1 MKDAPRLVVGFAV
14 SNRRG
19 ALRRSLRSVAAVGC
33 AVAIFLVT
41 TWGSAQPV
49 RADETPFLD
58 LEPRFSVQRRRTHAS
73 PGDILVDG
81 LLGDAL
87 VLLVVG
93 TITGLGATLSLV
105 LLMADLHLRV
115 IPRARRQALVA
126 LTDLDELRAAIR
138 AINRF
143 QRVSVGCGA
152 VTLMVLQ
159 WSSWGTM
166 PPLAMAVLGER
177 PRTLL
182 SGNLT
187 STSRSGVVDDHW
199 IRTTHTDTHWVVT
212 IRQPIVLSIPRS
224 DPDLADV
231 LMVLLYEGER
241 TGATLP
247 GPGQDRP
254 DLPTLPPEDRRP
266 DPPVQACSPDRGRPR
281 PRATN
286 HHLTP
291 SMVAVIHGM
300 ILEDPFLG
308 ASEIRRRLCEQG
320 HLQRADDIGLTT
332 VTEAIKSVDY
342 VAVRWKI
349 EEMLKRGTLVPDYQ
363 KISQVLLE
371 EMNGLAKI
379 AGKKVGQRIIPIAQL
394 LEPNAGSLSPP
405 KVLTRSSQVALEDLL
420 GPEPGTGTLASGW
433 RATFIHYFTFGASY
447 RELASFL
454 GVHASTVYRRLVSI
468 RSRLPALAKVLG
480 PLRFSGIV
488 GIDEKYIL
496 APKPHREGKMARW
509 AYLFIAIDPYSYDL
523 LHAEVY
529 PARSADCA
537 RAFLVGLKASGVLK
551 PKAIVTDL
559 WGPYESVIPE
569 MYPDAV
575 HHQCVFHAEQ
585 AASTMMRD
593 KLGKEYRSIPEAVT
607 LWKAIVDVFR
617 AGCRRTLIRR
627 YGKLVSQKDSLL
639 VRRPDLAPVF
649 ESLARHFE
657 KLANAYTDR
666 RLSIPRTN
674 NATELVFRCFTR
686 RYKTLAGFETLET
699 ARAYVRLWSWY
710 YRFRPFSPD
719 ANPRIR
725 NKSPLQIAG
734 YEVHGRMCLDL
745 VMPPPQVEP
754 RS

>member
-1 MKDAPRLVVGFAV
+1 
-14 SNRRG
+14 
-19 ALRRSLRSVAAVGC
+19 
-33 AVAIFLVT
+33 
-41 TWGSAQPV
+41 
-49 RADETPFLD
+49 
-58 LEPRFSVQRRRTHAS
+58 
-73 PGDILVDG
+73 
-81 LLGDAL
+81 LL
-87 VLLVVG
+87 
-93 TITGLGATLSLV
+93 
-105 LLMADLHLRV
+105 
-115 IPRARRQALVA
+115 P
-126 LTDLDELRAAIR
+126 
-138 AINRF
+138 
-143 QRVSVGCGA
+143 
-152 VTLMVLQ
+152 
-159 WSSWGTM
+159 
-166 PPLAMAVLGER
+166 
-177 PRTLL
+177 
-182 SGNLT
+182 GNLT
-187 STSRSGVVDDHW
+187 SASRDGVVNDHW

-231 LMVLLYEGER
+231 VMVLLFEGER
-241 TGATLP
+241 TDGRHYLDQARIGRIFRLSRQKT
-247 GPGQDRP
+247 GDRIR
-254 DLPTLPPEDRRP
+254 LYKQNHRIED
-266 DPPVQACSPDRGRPR
+266 VLGRER
-281 PRATN
+281 HN

-291 SMVAVIHGM
+291 SMVAAIHGLL
-300 ILEDPFLG
+300 LEDPFLG
-308 ASEIRRRLCEQG
+308 ASEIRRRLYEQG
-320 HLQRADDIGLTT
+320 LLQRADEIGLTT

-349 EEMLKRGTLVPDYQ
+349 EEMLKRGALVPDYQ
-363 KISQVLLE
+363 KISQLLLE
-371 EMNGLAKI
+371 EMNGLAEI
-379 AGKKVGQRIIPIAQL
+379 AGKKVGQKIIPIAQL

-405 KVLTRSSQVALEDLL
+405 KVPTRSSQAELEELL
-420 GPEPGTGTLASGW
+420 GPEPGTGTLPSGW
-433 RATFIHYFTFGASY
+433 RVTFIHYFTFGASY

-480 PLRFSGIV
+480 PLRHSGVV

-496 APKPHREGKMARW
+496 APKPHRQGKMARW
-509 AYLFIAIDPYSYDL
+509 VYLFIAVDPYTYDL

-529 PARSADCA
+529 PARTADCA

-569 MYPDAV
+569 MYPGVV

-607 LWKAIVDVFR
+607 LWKAIIDVFR

-639 VRRPDLAPVF
+639 DRRPDLAPVF
-649 ESLARHFE
+649 DSLARHFE

-666 RLSIPRTN
+666 RLSIPLTN

-699 ARAYVRLWSWY
+699 ARAYVKLWSWY

-719 ANPRIR
+719 ANQRIR

-734 YEVHGRMCLDL
+734 YEVHGRTCLDL
-745 VMPPPQVEP
+745 VMPPPQVEV